1 MDASPLKLVL
11 RSIFCVAGLLAA
23 GCYPKAGPAPGALS
37 NNSVTWAQAKWPGET
52 AESLGVGR
60 EAYLAKCNGCHDYPD
75 LAVIQDEKWPA
86 IVDRMAGKSDL
97 DEKKEEAV
105 LHYILAAKHP

>member
-1 MDASPLKLVL
+1 MDSFRVKLVL
-11 RSIFCVAGLLAA
+11 RLTLLAAGLFAA

-52 AESLGVGR
+52 AESLGVGKD
-60 EAYLAKCNGCHDYPD
+60 AFMAKCNGCHGYPD
-75 LAVIQDEKWPA
+75 LAEIADEKWPA